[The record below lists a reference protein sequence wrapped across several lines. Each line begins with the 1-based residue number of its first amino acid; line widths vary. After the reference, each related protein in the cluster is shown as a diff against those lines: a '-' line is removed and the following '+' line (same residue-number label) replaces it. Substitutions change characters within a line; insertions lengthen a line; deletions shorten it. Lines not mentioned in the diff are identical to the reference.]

1 MQTLLTAL
9 GVVIA
14 VAIVALH
21 LFSVIFSGKR
31 SLILNF
37 VNIALHTV
45 LVFVMLF
52 NGAAL
57 ELVALAFM
65 LSLLVYTLGYEIKR
79 RRGGDKR

>member
-65 LSLLVYTLGYEIKR
+65 VSLLIYTLGYEIR
-79 RRGGDKR
+79 RIVKGDEK